1 MKAAQ
6 RDSLGPSQSACR
18 SSRAFCG
25 AHNDGPTTDDPR
37 LMADSRCL
45 TMEVEGA
52 DEANV
57 GRDPVHLAMELF
69 IVVASPRFLIG
80 MIDYPE

>member
-1 MKAAQ
+1 
-6 RDSLGPSQSACR
+6 
-18 SSRAFCG
+18 
-25 AHNDGPTTDDPR
+25 
-37 LMADSRCL
+37 
-45 TMEVEGA
+45 MEVEGA

-69 IVVASPRFLIG
+69 IVAASPRFLIG